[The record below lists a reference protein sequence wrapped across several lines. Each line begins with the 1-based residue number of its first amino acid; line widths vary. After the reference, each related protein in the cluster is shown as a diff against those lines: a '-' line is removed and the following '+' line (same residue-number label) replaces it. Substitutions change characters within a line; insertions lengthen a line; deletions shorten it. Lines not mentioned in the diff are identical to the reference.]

1 MSYVIAVFRNRTISM
16 SFANN
21 LRKFN
26 VQSEIISTPKELGST
41 CGVSVKFPVAG
52 LPKAKYLLNAY
63 KYSSFVNFYKVMV
76 IGNRRVFE
84 IAR

>member
-1 MSYVIAVFRNRTISM
+1 MSYIIAVFRNRTVAM
-16 SFANN
+16 GFANN

-26 VQSEIISTPKELGST
+26 IQGEIMSTPKELGST
-41 CGVSVKFPVAG
+41 CGVSVKFPIVG

-63 KYSSFVNFYKVMV
+63 KYSSFVNFYKVVV
-76 IGNRRVFE
+76 IGNRRIFE